1 MAATPMSFTE
11 QHMQPFASG
20 TKGAGWADVEFASET
35 VSCFS
40 MSIAVSSVRV
50 TLYVRSKVSIQSP
63 NSFRMTAI
71 FFPCCSV
78 KI

>member
-1 MAATPMSFTE
+1 MSFTE

-40 MSIAVSSVRV
+40 MSIAILMLVKSLSDEEGIRTITKLVEN
-50 TLYVRSKVSIQSP
+50 
-63 NSFRMTAI
+63 NSNSLSMFLGQN
-71 FFPCCSV
+71 V
-78 KI
+78 VE

>member
-40 MSIAVSSVRV
+40 MSIAKPSVRV
-50 TLYVRSKVSIQSP
+50 MSYS
-63 NSFRMTAI
+63 
-71 FFPCCSV
+71 
-78 KI
+78 